1 MAKSINLFIKV
12 CIFVICSYSISVKD
26 EIIRV
31 GGVLNIP
38 INQYLI
44 QSVKS
49 SHGRYIADLEAKR
62 VLQEK
67 EKEKAKY
74 NNMFENETGM
84 EDVDEKIK

>member
-1 MAKSINLFIKV
+1 M
-12 CIFVICSYSISVKD
+12 KD
-26 EIIRV
+26 EICRV

-44 QSVKS
+44 QSVKN
-49 SHGRYIADLEAKR
+49 SHGRYLADLEAKH

-67 EKEKAKY
+67 EKQKAKD
-74 NNMFENETGM
+74 NNVFENETGM

>member
-1 MAKSINLFIKV
+1 M
-12 CIFVICSYSISVKD
+12 KD
-26 EIIRV
+26 EICRV

-44 QSVKS
+44 QSVKN
-49 SHGRYIADLEAKR
+49 SHGRYLTDLEAKH

-67 EKEKAKY
+67 EKQKGKD
-74 NNMFENETGM
+74 NNVFENETGM